1 MASYRVHKQGFLQL
15 APLTPSKK
23 QGQRK
28 VSKIWRVLPIA
39 LARRVALRIYERP
52 VSIAVE

>member
-1 MASYRVHKQGFLQL
+1 MASYKVHKQGFLQL